1 MIIRTIRFRLL
12 STVVGSVLATWLAT
26 LAVAI
31 YFSQQTL
38 STIVDR
44 QLLQY
49 MDLAENSLQ
58 LIFMDPEG
66 EIFFWERLSG
76 DAGQNVRYVVDTA
89 GRRGAPELVTTNIWV
104 DGYQIISHE
113 QGVSFP
119 VPASTLSRSADSF
132 SNYGAGWRVI
142 YRFNDALNVWLAVG
156 MNVPAAANKDYASQ
170 LFKPLIPLFIV
181 LPVLLIM
188 VWIGI
193 NRSLRPLRRLTRSV
207 DALDV
212 EALEPIKL
220 DKLPSELQSTVN
232 SVNDLL
238 FRLRRAL
245 ESEHRFT
252 ANAAHELQ
260 TPLASIKAEVQHHQ
274 RLVQSSDTR
283 QMLSRIARRV
293 DRAADTVAQVLVLAR
308 VEANNTPSDSE
319 AVSFDILLYD
329 CVADL
334 GTVALTKNLTVN
346 ADQVEPVKVM
356 GNRTWLQILLHNL
369 LDNAFKFS
377 LEDSEVCI
385 VLKHEADGATLRL
398 VNTCAS
404 IPENLVPVLSER
416 FVTVKGENQS
426 GSGLGLSIV
435 ERITELHGGRF
446 STEYVRSE
454 QSFTVTVELPCER
467 DRCM

>member
-1 MIIRTIRFRLL
+1 MSAI
-12 STVVGSVLATWLAT
+12 VGSVLATWLAT
-26 LAVAI
+26 IIVVI

-49 MDLAENSLQ
+49 MELAENSVQ

-66 EIFFWERLSG
+66 ESFFWGRLSG
-76 DAGQNVRYVVDTA
+76 DDSHQVRYVTDRTR
-89 GRRGAPELVTTNIWV
+89 RRGPPMSVTTNVWI
-104 DGYQIISHE
+104 DGYQIISHQE
-113 QGVSFP
+113 GVSFP
-119 VPASTLSRSADSF
+119 APADEFSPLADHF
-132 SNYGAGWRVI
+132 SHYGAGWRIV
-142 YRFNDALNVWLAVG
+142 YRFNDTLNTWIAVG

-181 LPVLLIM
+181 LPVLLVM

-193 NRSLRPLRRLTRSV
+193 NRSLRPLRKLTHSV

-212 EALEPIKL
+212 EALEPIRL
-220 DKLPSELQSTVN
+220 DELPRELQSTVD

-274 RLVQSSDTR
+274 RLVQSSDTS

-293 DRAADTVAQVLVLAR
+293 DRAADTVSQLLMLAR
-308 VEANNTPSDSE
+308 VESNNTSSVNE
-319 AVSFDILLYD
+319 TVSLDMLLYD

-334 GTVALTKNLTVN
+334 GTVALSKNLTVN
-346 ADQVEPVKVM
+346 ADHVAPLEIV

-377 LEDSEVCI
+377 LEDSEVRI
-385 VLKHEADGATLRL
+385 ILKQETNGASLKV
-398 VNTCAS
+398 VNTCGS
-404 IPENLVPVLSER
+404 IPEHLVPVLRER
-416 FVTVKGENQS
+416 FVTVKSENQA

-435 ERITELHGGRF
+435 ERIVEFHGGRF
-446 STEYVRSE
+446 TMEYVRSK
-454 QSFTVTVELPCER
+454 QSFAVAVELP
-467 DRCM
+467 DG